1 MADQLWFMTRI
12 REEEEDGSH
21 DPINSVTALQDDGQS
36 NTSGANPTMLSLLEG
51 KEKDVSKTFLMST

>member
-1 MADQLWFMTRI
+1 MTRI